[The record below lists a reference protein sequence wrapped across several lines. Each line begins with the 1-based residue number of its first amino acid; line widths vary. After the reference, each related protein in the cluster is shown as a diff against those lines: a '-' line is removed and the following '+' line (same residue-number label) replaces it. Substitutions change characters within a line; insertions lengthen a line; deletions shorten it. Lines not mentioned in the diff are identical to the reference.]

1 MVEKIRELESGAP
14 FVPGEQKILFI
25 NNQDSFV
32 YNLVNYICTVS
43 EARVKV
49 VDNEISITDVKA
61 FNPDKIFISP
71 GPGHPKYETGNVIP
85 MIKEF
90 APKIPIFGVCLGHQ
104 AICEAFGEEKE
115 TEYVGRAKVGPRHG
129 KLSKIFHD
137 SEGIFEGIPN
147 PCSVVRY
154 HSLAAKADLL
164 PSDLKITAMADD
176 GTIMGL
182 KHEEYKICG
191 VQFHPESIM
200 MRPYGISLIANFLKF
215 KKEKEE
221 VKKDLI

>member
-1 MVEKIRELESGAP
+1 MVEKIRELESGVP

-43 EARVKV
+43 DAKVKV
-49 VDNEISITDVKA
+49 VDNGITVKQVKKYK
-61 FNPDKIFISP
+61 PDKIFISP

-85 MIKEF
+85 IIKEF
-90 APKIPIFGVCLGHQ
+90 APNVPIFGVCLGHQ
-104 AICEAFGEEKE
+104 AICEAFGEDEKQ
-115 TEYVGRAKVGPRHG
+115 EYVGRAKVGPRHG

-164 PSDLKITAMADD
+164 PGDLKITAMADD

-182 KHEEYKICG
+182 KHKEYETCG

-200 MRPYGISLIANFLKF
+200 MRPHGIKMIANFL
-215 KKEKEE
+215 
-221 VKKDLI
+221 LIGTKYG